1 MFLISV
7 EDSVSF
13 WLIFRLARPWLLVWI
28 WSELQIF
35 SCLQLKLVVDFN
47 VTYKLFQKLWHL
59 LNDEETLIVNVVV
72 FPKSWEFRFQEVGF
86 GITCE
91 LEMGSDYFFCNF
103 LSTFSIKDEIATWI
117 ASLISIFNSICFYET
132 SH

>member
-7 EDSVSF
+7 RDSVSF
-13 WLIFRLARPWLLVWI
+13 WLIFSLARPWLLVWI

-35 SCLQLKLVVDFN
+35 TCLQLKLVVDFN
-47 VTYKLFQKLWHL
+47 VTYKLFQKLRHF

-72 FPKSWEFRFQEVGF
+72 FPKSWELRFQEVDF

-91 LEMGSDYFFCNF
+91 LEMGSYNFFSNF

-117 ASLISIFNSICFYET
+117 SCFISIFNSICFYET